1 MYSSSQVISIQN
13 DLSTPLHAC
22 VNVGCMLQYKGVT
35 QAFQHVTVIYDHL
48 GARGARSGQ
57 QLCDSVGGAGKL
69 PDLNVTSLMRTHIA
83 SA

>member
-1 MYSSSQVISIQN
+1 MGTLRSN
-13 DLSTPLHAC
+13 PPTLTNLSTPLHAC

-35 QAFQHVTVIYDHL
+35 QAFPHVTVIYDHL

-69 PDLNVTSLMRTHIA
+69 PDLNVGRRTR
-83 SA
+83 